1 MPADYSDVLLENW
14 TKPSYNPI
22 IENTQRDPSTPWKS
36 PSGEWRL
43 RTYDAKV
50 YGAASDADML
60 AGKWYVPPTEGHCSH
75 PMNPLHGST
84 YVGDHPTH
92 LTAVWINMCVYN
104 TLTY

>member
-1 MPADYSDVLLENW
+1 MAVVLFAVRIWADKIDNMLTNPVLPLRPPPPQVPADYSDVLLENW

-60 AGKWYVPPTEGHCSH
+60 AGKWYVRA
-75 PMNPLHGST
+75 T
-84 YVGDHPTH
+84 YRG
-92 LTAVWINMCVYN
+92 L
-104 TLTY
+104 L